1 MRITLYLD
9 IIFCINLLADF
20 AILCLVSCIHRE
32 RLNYPRLFAGAA
44 FGAGLLILFLCI
56 PGPVPKGTGIICLV
70 GISMGTVFAAFGKKG
85 FIRKWFSSTTILFLA
100 GSIMNYVKMITNQT
114 VLTLCGWLVLFMT
127 CIVITFALVCEVRRN
142 ARLFENIYPIE
153 ICNADKTVYCRAF
166 LDTGLFLTDP
176 LFGKP
181 VLLVSRSIAVSCLK
195 EEDCRFIE
203 AYEKNG
209 MIDYSQ
215 MLSDSTLQK
224 NCFHE
229 IAFSSVGNPS
239 GRILCFLIDEMKV
252 GGKDCVHRKQPVAVA
267 PNDLFRGTEYQGLIH
282 RDCL

>member
-9 IIFCINLLADF
+9 IIFCINLF
-20 AILCLVSCIHRE
+20 ANFVILCLVSCIHRE
-32 RLNYPRLFAGAA
+32 RIKYLRLFAGAA
-44 FGAGLLILFLCI
+44 FGAGLLILFLYI
-56 PGPVPKGTGIICLV
+56 PRSVPKVTGIICLV
-70 GISMGTVFAAFGKKG
+70 GISMGTVFVTFGKKG
-85 FIRKWFSSTTILFLA
+85 FIRKWFSSTTILFLT
-100 GSIMNYVKMITNQT
+100 GSIMNYVKMMTNQT

-127 CIVITFALVCEVRRN
+127 CIGITAALVCGVRRN
-142 ARLFENIYPIE
+142 ARLFENIYPVE
-153 ICNADKTVYCRAF
+153 ICNANRKVYCRVF

-209 MIDYSQ
+209 IIDYSQ
-215 MLSDSTLQK
+215 MLRDSTLQK

-239 GRILCFLIDEMKV
+239 GKLLCFLIDELKV
-252 GGKDCVHRKQPVAVA
+252 GGKDCIHRKQPVAVA
-267 PNDLFRGTEYQGLIH
+267 PNDLFQGAEYQGLIH